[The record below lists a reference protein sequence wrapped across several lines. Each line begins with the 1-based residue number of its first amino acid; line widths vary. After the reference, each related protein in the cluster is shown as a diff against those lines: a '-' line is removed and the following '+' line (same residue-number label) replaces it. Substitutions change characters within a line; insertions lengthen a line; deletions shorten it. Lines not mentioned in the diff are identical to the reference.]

1 MGDIVFDKER
11 TLVGKMAS
19 LSPAEAIALGIALCD
34 FAEKSAD
41 GEFRGG
47 IWPGN
52 ITFEDGCAAIGPY
65 EEKSLKEMGPDAIE
79 YIAPEQFWKGE
90 TTPACDSYSIGL
102 VLYTALNGGLLPFF
116 ENKKEEFTP
125 QERAA
130 ALQKRMRGNDM
141 VYPRYACREL
151 GDVILCAIEFEAEE
165 RFSCPAALRAALE
178 ALPEEAAIPAV
189 APVIRLKPSELENR
203 HSYRV
208 DKLFEKVSPFRHP
221 KPPKR
226 SFTVRENMD
235 AREFRKP
242 SIRRR
247 WIAPGAVVF
256 VIIVALAIIIRGC
269 AMDRAE
275 RPDPVESPSM
285 SEGITTESPKPQ
297 TPSTPT
303 IIVPT
308 TPTPSPTPKG
318 DPTFT
323 VYRED
328 LTWEQARDKCEEM
341 GGHLAVVDSE
351 ERFNELCALAQQQG
365 LTYVWLGS
373 YRGTDGEWY
382 TVDGTKLGFTRWDA
396 GEPSVM
402 DLDGTREDYLLLWY
416 RANQNRWCFN
426 DMRNDPMAVVASY
439 RGKIGY
445 IFQGY

>member
-1 MGDIVFDKER
+1 M
-11 TLVGKMAS
+11 
-19 LSPAEAIALGIALCD
+19 
-34 FAEKSAD
+34 
-41 GEFRGG
+41 
-47 IWPGN
+47 
-52 ITFEDGCAAIGPY
+52 
-65 EEKSLKEMGPDAIE
+65 
-79 YIAPEQFWKGE
+79 
-90 TTPACDSYSIGL
+90 

-116 ENKKEEFTP
+116 EEKKEFTP
-125 QERAA
+125 QDRAA
-130 ALQKRMRGNDM
+130 ALQKRMRGTDM

-151 GDVILCAIEFEAEE
+151 GDVILCAIEFEAED
-165 RFSCPAALRAALE
+165 RFPCPEALRAALE

-189 APVIRLKPSELENR
+189 APVIRLKPSEMENR

-226 SFTVRENMD
+226 SATVREDMD
-235 AREFRKP
+235 VREFRKP
-242 SIRRR
+242 SIRRK
-247 WIAPGAVVF
+247 WIGPGAVVL
-256 VIIVALAIIIRGC
+256 VIIIALALIIRGC

-275 RPDPVESPSM
+275 RPDDPDESPSM
-285 SEGITTESPKPQ
+285 SDGISTESPTPQ

-303 IIVPT
+303 IVVPT
-308 TPTPSPTPKG
+308 TPTPSPTPPAE
-318 DPTFT
+318 PTFT

-328 LTWEQARDKCEEM
+328 ITWEQAKAKCEEM

-382 TVDGTKLGFTRWDA
+382 NVDGTKLGFTRWDA

-416 RANQNRWCFN
+416 RANRNSWCFN
-426 DMRNDPMAVVASY
+426 DMRNDPVSVVASY
-439 RGKIGY
+439 SGKIGY
-445 IFQGY
+445 IFQSN